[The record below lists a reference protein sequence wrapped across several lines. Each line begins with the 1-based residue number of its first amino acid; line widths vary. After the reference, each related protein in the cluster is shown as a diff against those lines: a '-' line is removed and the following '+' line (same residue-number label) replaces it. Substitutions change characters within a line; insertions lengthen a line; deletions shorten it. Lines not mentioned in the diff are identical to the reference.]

1 MIDSHCH
8 LNFPAIKTD
17 IKNVIKRSKE
27 SGVTKLLTINTNPD
41 EFDDHF
47 NLIKEYENIYI
58 AYGIHPEEVN
68 DNLTAAI
75 LVLEHDRSKNKVDAK
90 IDITGLQLNS
100 KKGA

>member
-1 MIDSHCH
+1 MNKQEAINILLQHAIDSCEK
-8 LNFPAIKTD
+8 IK
-17 IKNVIKRSKE
+17 IK
-27 SGVTKLLTINTNPD
+27 KLAGHT
-41 EFDDHF
+41 
-47 NLIKEYENIYI
+47 
-58 AYGIHPEEVN
+58 EEVN

>member
-1 MIDSHCH
+1 MNKQEAINILLQHAIDSCEK
-8 LNFPAIKTD
+8 IK
-17 IKNVIKRSKE
+17 IKKHA
-27 SGVTKLLTINTNPD
+27 GHT
-41 EFDDHF
+41 
-47 NLIKEYENIYI
+47 
-58 AYGIHPEEVN
+58 EEVN